1 MPSEYDFLLPYS
13 RRARRAGRAA
23 LIAGVFGLGVACT
36 ALVIALPMRPA
47 ERQATN
53 ATDSRGKEAT
63 AKPVAAPSRPNW
75 DWARH
80 SPPQPKSEAIAT
92 NNEPNSATESTATA
106 PAGPAKYVR

>member
-63 AKPVAAPSRPNW
+63 AKPVAAPSALADVNRR
-75 DWARH
+75 A
-80 SPPQPKSEAIAT
+80 
-92 NNEPNSATESTATA
+92 
-106 PAGPAKYVR
+106 AGVVGFGLA